1 MHIYDVLVW
10 RIEMYAEINER
21 LELARQGIARL
32 HKIHSMTSQ
41 LEAELHPLEQKER
54 ELKKALEKENL
65 DVEKLENRSFSSVLF
80 SILGSLDKHI
90 EKEHAEA
97 LAAKLRYDQALRD
110 VEDIEHKIS
119 DLLAERSKYVN
130 CQSEYDR
137 LFKQKKELLMRDN
150 AETAQ
155 KILELTE
162 EIGLSK
168 IKVKETRGA
177 ISAGNNVLSSLN
189 SVLSSLDSAAGWG
202 TWDMLGGGLVSD
214 LVKHSNI
221 DNAKYEIENTQRL
234 LLEFK
239 TELADVKISSD
250 IGIHIDGFAK
260 FADFFFDGLF
270 ADWNMQ
276 TKINRSQESV
286 LTVKLQV
293 ESVISKLKDMLAN
306 DENRIKNLET
316 EMNSLITRA

>member
-1 MHIYDVLVW
+1 
-10 RIEMYAEINER
+10 MYTEINEK
-21 LELARQGIARL
+21 LELVRQGIARL
-32 HKIHSMTSQ
+32 NKIHSMISQ
-41 LEAELHPLEQKER
+41 LEAELGPLEQKER

-65 DVEKLENRSFSSVLF
+65 DVEKLENRSFSSVLY
-80 SILGSLDKHI
+80 SILGSLEKHI
-90 EKEHAEA
+90 EKENAEA
-97 LAAKLRYDQALRD
+97 LAAKLKYDQALRD

-119 DLLAERSKYVN
+119 ALLEERSKYVN

-137 LFKQKKELLMRDN
+137 LFKQKKDLLIHDN
-150 AETAQ
+150 AETAK

-168 IKVKETRGA
+168 IKVKEVREA
-177 ISAGNNVLSSLN
+177 IRAGSDVLLSLN
-189 SVLSSLDSAAGWG
+189 SVLGSLDSAAGWG
-202 TWDMLGGGLVSD
+202 TWDMLGGGLISD
-214 LVKHSNI
+214 LAKHSKI

-250 IGIHIDGFAK
+250 ISIHIDGFAK
-260 FADFFFDGLF
+260 FADFFFDGIF

-286 LTVKLQV
+286 LTVKIQV
-293 ESVISKLKDMLAN
+293 ESVINKLKDMLAS
-306 DENRIKNLET
+306 DENRINRLET
-316 EMNSLITRA
+316 EMNSLISRA